1 MKIYQLDDTIF
12 KHIIGFMDHGDMNQ
26 VRTTISNF
34 VCTQL
39 PPLSLKP
46 KGGIAKSV
54 DKEIILHNYI
64 DKVDLLNSQML

>member
-12 KHIIGFMDHGDMNQ
+12 KHIIGFMDDGDMNK
-26 VRTTISNF
+26 VITTISNF

-46 KGGIAKSV
+46 KGDIAKSIH
-54 DKEIILHNYI
+54 KEHILHHYI
-64 DKVDLLNSQML
+64 DKVDLLTSQMV